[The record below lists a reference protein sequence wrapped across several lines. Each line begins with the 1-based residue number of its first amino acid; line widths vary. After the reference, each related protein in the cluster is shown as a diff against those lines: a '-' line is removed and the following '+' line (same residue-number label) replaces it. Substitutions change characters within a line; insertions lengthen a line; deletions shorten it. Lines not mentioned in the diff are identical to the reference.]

1 MTGDLNPSATA
12 FLEWAEGA
20 LERGL
25 LTEKEANDRAVLLAT
40 LDNVE
45 RAQADAKGWQPRSLS
60 ETLERQL
67 GEDDEI
73 KRRMRAVGE
82 DPDALSFEERR
93 KRVLTLPA
101 TESAKPASRS
111 HEEQRR
117 LVDGATFLKEQH
129 GELQAIWG
137 RADQVLWIPGEA
149 LFIAAPQG
157 TGKTTLAQQLML
169 ARLGLREEVLGF
181 PVEPDMRPVLY
192 IAADRPRQIRRS
204 LARMVAEDE
213 IPVLEERLLVWTG
226 PLPFDIGVEPPAFA
240 AYAKELG
247 VGCVFIDSLK
257 DVALDLVKDETGSRV
272 NAAFQDLIADGI
284 ELVVLHHQRKQ
295 QAGGVSKPK
304 SLADVYGSTWLT
316 AGAGSVLLL
325 WGEPGDLVVELKH
338 LKQPAEEVGPF
349 TIVHDHARGVSTISE
364 QVDVEKLLWQAGASG
379 LSVADAASGMFGLSP
394 TRNETE
400 KARRR
405 LERLVKEGKARKP
418 EPLAGASSIYIST
431 GAGIADQQ

>member
-1 MTGDLNPSATA
+1 L
-12 FLEWAEGA
+12 
-20 LERGL
+20 
-25 LTEKEANDRAVLLAT
+25 
-40 LDNVE
+40 
-45 RAQADAKGWQPRSLS
+45 
-60 ETLERQL
+60 LERQL
-67 GEDDEI
+67 DEDAEI
-73 KRRMRAVGE
+73 KRKIRAVGG

-93 KRVLTLPA
+93 KRALSLPTTKSVKLT
-101 TESAKPASRS
+101 SRS
-111 HEEQRR
+111 REEERR
-117 LVDGATFLKEQH
+117 LVDGATFLNEQQD
-129 GELQAIWG
+129 ELQAIWG
-137 RADQVLWIPGEA
+137 RADQVLWIPGEG

-181 PVEPDMRPVLY
+181 PVEADTRPILY
-192 IAADRPRQIRRS
+192 VAADRPRQIRRS
-204 LARMVAEDE
+204 LARMVGEDE
-213 IPVLEERLLVWTG
+213 LAVLEERLLVWTG
-226 PLPFDIGVEPPAFA
+226 PLPFDIGIDPRALAAF
-240 AYAKELG
+240 AKELD

-272 NAAFQDLIADGI
+272 NAAFQDLIAEGI

-349 TIVHDHARGVSTISE
+349 TIVHDHARGFSTISE
-364 QVDVEKLLWQAGASG
+364 QVEVEKLLWQAGESG
-379 LSVADAASGMFGLSP
+379 LSVADAALGMFGPSP

-418 EPLAGASSIYIST
+418 DSLVGGSSIYIST
-431 GAGIADQQ
+431 GAAIADQQ